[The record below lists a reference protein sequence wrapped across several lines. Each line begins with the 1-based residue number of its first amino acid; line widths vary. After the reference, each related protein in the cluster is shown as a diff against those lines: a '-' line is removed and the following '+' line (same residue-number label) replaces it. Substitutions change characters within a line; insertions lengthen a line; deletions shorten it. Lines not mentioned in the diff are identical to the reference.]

1 MEGWWMIERLIL
13 ILEHWPDHSSQDGWA
28 FRSSPHGEQLG
39 DNSWGV
45 FNKCCSSS
53 GKHRP
58 NVCSYYGG
66 HYLLPAGAS
75 LTFSLMDTN
84 PHRYPFLFKGWI
96 WDARSRLG
104 PVEKHNQHPHQEFWG
119 PLLRGCL
126 LLPRWLRSCL
136 QRGQRLGGRQLV
148 AQRD

>member
-1 MEGWWMIERLIL
+1 MVEPSGAALM
-13 ILEHWPDHSSQDGWA
+13 A
-28 FRSSPHGEQLG
+28 
-39 DNSWGV
+39 N
-45 FNKCCSSS
+45 SS
-53 GKHRP
+53 GITVEVFST
-58 NVCSYYGG
+58 NVA
-66 HYLLPAGAS
+66 LLRENIDQMFVLLTGAIICFLQVRAS

-104 PVEKHNQHPHQEFWG
+104 PVEKHNKHPHQEFWG

-126 LLPRWLRSCL
+126 LLPRWLWSCL

-148 AQRD
+148 AQLD